1 MATTERLIFG
11 NATLQNMRLKKKKRR
26 GLLYHIDSDGVIS
39 VNSNEL
45 AKTEGFQRQLKGIAK
60 LFGPHIIVVDG
71 DDE

>member
-1 MATTERLIFG
+1 MAATERSIAG
-11 NATLQNMRLKKKKRR
+11 RAAGQKIHLKKKKRR
-26 GLLYHIDSDGVIS
+26 GLLYHIDSDGVVS

-45 AKTEGFQRQLKGIAK
+45 AKTEGFQRQLEGIAK